1 VEIIITTDQE
11 ADLVLVIDQEEVVV
25 KVDIKGTVIIIEDK
39 ALTEVDLKENIS
51 EEALIEDII
60 KHPLNSLV
68 EQEEEKIQG
77 TEEEDLEVDEIIKNS
92 ILLLLASYKVG

>member
-1 VEIIITTDQE
+1 MEIIITTDQE
-11 ADLVLVIDQEEVVV
+11 VDLVLVIDQEEVVV

-39 ALTEVDLKENIS
+39 ALTEVDLKESIS

>member
-1 VEIIITTDQE
+1 MEIIITTDQE